1 MRINFC
7 LQAIEECFSFSGEF
21 HVNNGETGE
30 KKVNDSWEDMLL
42 AGDGTSGFSPVDLI
56 LSEETS
62 EYRGKILLAEQY
74 KPG

>member
-21 HVNNGETGE
+21 HVNNGETGKE
-30 KKVNDSWEDMLL
+30 KMNDSLEDMLL

-62 EYRGKILLAEQY
+62 EYRGKNLLAEQY
-74 KPG
+74 KPD